1 MKLCIY
7 KWTPRDMDDKLCAV
21 CHNKAYRTFYNDSKV
36 GSKLP
41 GWYVCYR
48 KKCSIW
54 ISLLVL
60 NDIGSYEL

>member
-1 MKLCIY
+1 
-7 KWTPRDMDDKLCAV
+7 MDDKLCAV